1 MVNQQV
7 CKQCGTTIPLHHT
20 FCFQCGAALATQTS
34 PPTAAPTGVQAS
46 ATQGQSSSSQEDF
59 LSKYGKSIVVI
70 VFSLLIGD
78 TISTV
83 IQKGSDPDVTFFAI
97 AFVTLPYTAAMVSIF
112 CIWMYDPYE
121 EREGCSWIRDALA
134 GSGLL
139 LILGFFLGSLVHW
152 GISDPNGVIPR
163 VIGNIFTHPG
173 YFLYKFIIVG
183 VVLVIIY
190 VHIYSIQVFLPA
202 TLASFVIAWN
212 ILKPKKVQPIIVG
225 VVVLFCVTLLAYFA
239 ASLNMDVTQFQTH

>member
-1 MVNQQV
+1 V
-7 CKQCGTTIPLHHT
+7 
-20 FCFQCGAALATQTS
+20 QTS
-34 PPTAAPTGVQAS
+34 T
-46 ATQGQSSSSQEDF
+46 TQGQSSNSQEDF

-83 IQKGSDPDVTFFAI
+83 IQKGADPDVTFFAI

-112 CIWMYDPYE
+112 CIWMYE
-121 EREGCSWIRDALA
+121 EREGCLWVRDALA

-152 GISDPNGVIPR
+152 GIGDPNGVIPR
-163 VIGNIFTHPG
+163 IIGYIFTHPG
-173 YFLYKFIIVG
+173 NVFAKFIFVG
-183 VVLVIIY
+183 IFLIIIY

-212 ILKPKKVQPIIVG
+212 ILKPKKVQPILVG

-239 ASLNMDVTQFQTH
+239 ATLNMDVTQFQTH